1 MTLTR
6 TLIAVAALALAQPA
20 LAQTAS
26 DAASP
31 ATDAATMAPVAGT
44 YSFDPH
50 HSQILFSYDH
60 MGFSTSTG
68 MVRGVTGEVTLDPE
82 TPANSSVTASFP
94 LSSLMT
100 VSRDLDQHLMS
111 DDAFLA
117 SAPDDAVVNFASTK
131 VEPSGDDQ
139 AKVTGDL
146 TLNGKTV
153 PVTLDVRLRKAGEN
167 PMEKKP
173 AAGFE
178 ATTTVK
184 RSDFGLGAFAPAV
197 GDDVSI
203 TIVVEAMKP

>member
-6 TLIAVAALALAQPA
+6 TLIAAAALAMAQPA

-26 DAASP
+26 DTTNPPAESAA
-31 ATDAATMAPVAGT
+31 APVAGT
-44 YSFDPH
+44 YNFDPH
-50 HSQILFSYDH
+50 HSHILFSYDH

-68 MVRGVTGEVTLDPE
+68 MVRGVTGEVTLDPD

-94 LSSLMT
+94 LSSMMT
-100 VSRDLDQHLMS
+100 VAKDLDQHLMTS
-111 DDAFLA
+111 DEFLGG
-117 SAPDDAVVNFASTK
+117 APDDAVVTFASTK

-153 PVTLDVRLRKAGEN
+153 PVTLDVQLRKAGEN

-178 ATTTVK
+178 ATGTIK

-197 GDDVSI
+197 SDDVALK
-203 TIVVEAMKP
+203 IVVEAMKP